1 MLHETR
7 RIRPALLAALVAL
20 AGAAHAGTPPC
31 VTLTAL
37 GTPIGENFDT
47 LASTGTSSATPNGW
61 SFAESGTNA
70 NSTYTAG
77 TGSATAGDTYSF
89 GSSGSGE
96 RAFGGLLSGSLNPTI
111 GACIVNNTGST
122 VGSLAIA
129 YTGEQW
135 RLGALARTDRLDFQ
149 YSTDA
154 TGLTDGAWTNVDAL
168 DFTAPVQGP
177 TTGAL
182 DGNAAANRTAISS
195 SITGLSL
202 ANGATLWIRWTDF
215 NATSSDDGL
224 SVDDFSVNPAAP
236 PPVPILSIDNVSLA
250 EGDGGT
256 TNFQFTVSLNI
267 PAGTGGVTF
276 DIATAD
282 GTAQDDN
289 PATEDNDYVGQSLT
303 GQTIPASGTSYAF
316 TVVVNG
322 DTAVEP
328 DETFFVNV
336 TNLVGATAGDTQGQG
351 TILNDDLTR
360 IHDVQGSGASSPLV
374 GQTVTVEGVVTGDFQ
389 TQGSG
394 ELRGFFLQE
403 EDADADADPQTS
415 EGLFVFCSSCP
426 TAVAEGER
434 VRATGAVSEFFG
446 MTQITASSA
455 GSVVVTEAGNHLAE
469 VTPSPIDLP
478 VTTPTID
485 AFYEPLE
492 GMRVS
497 FVDTLTVSEYFE
509 LARYGTVEL
518 YEGGRPQ
525 QFTQSAAPSAA
536 GYSAHLDALARRAV
550 ILEDDDNLQNAPLAL
565 PDGSE
570 YVYHPRANGG
580 FSVGTQGPDFFRG
593 GDQVAGLTGVLHWS
607 FAGQSGTDAWRI
619 RPTAANP
626 VVFTPANPRPAGPP
640 AVGGAIRAASV
651 NLLNYF
657 TTIDTTS
664 SNSSGPCGPDGTQD
678 CRGADSVAELNRQRE
693 RLSIVLCTLD
703 ADVVGLVEL
712 ENTTPS
718 ATITDLLGA
727 VNARCGGADPY
738 AFVNTGGTLGTDAIR
753 VALIYRSATLAPV
766 GAPLVDL
773 DPVHNRPPTAQTF
786 DVVDPANPAF
796 GRRFTAIANHFK
808 SKGCG
813 DATGLDLDQLDGQG
827 CYNATRTAQAARLLA
842 WISATVLPAAGDPDV
857 LLLGDFNSY
866 LQEDPIDTL
875 GAGGYADL
883 VSTFLGASAY
893 SYLFD
898 AQLGRLDYAL
908 ASASLAADT
917 KGAGIWHI
925 SADEVPLFDYNDEV
939 ADTGE
944 SSFEKKPDGSAL
956 APPRVL
962 FQPASPFRAGDH
974 DPLLVGLFLLAD
986 LSIVK
991 SDGADPVQV
1000 GTDLAYTITVANAGP
1015 DAAANVSWSDPLPA
1029 GTTFVSLAAPGGWSC
1044 STPAVGAGG
1053 TVSCAIASLPAGS
1066 ALFTLTVHVGAGFP
1080 GGTLLSN
1087 GATVASA
1094 TADPAPAN
1102 NTESETTT
1110 LLSPATVAATKSVS
1124 GAFVPGSVVTYTVVL
1139 TNSGPATQG
1148 DNPGDEFVDVLPAE
1162 LGLQSASATS
1172 GAAFADTGANTVTWN
1187 GAIPPGGSVTITIQA
1202 ILGYGV
1208 DDGQVIANQGTAH
1221 YDADGNGTNEAAAA
1235 TDDPATGNPGD
1246 ATEFFVVSPSIQ
1258 EIPTLDTVG
1267 LALLAL
1273 ALAAL
1278 AGRRLRRALR

>member
-20 AGAAHAGTPPC
+20 AGAAHAGTSPC

-37 GTPIGENFDT
+37 GTPIGESFDT
-47 LASTGTSSATPNGW
+47 LANTGTSSTTPAGW
-61 SFAESGTNA
+61 TFAESGTNA
-70 NSTYTAG
+70 NGIYTAG

-111 GACIVNNTGST
+111 GACIFNNTGST

-135 RLGALARTDRLDFQ
+135 RLGALGRADRIDFQ

-154 TGLTDGAWTNVDAL
+154 TTLTTGAWTDVNAL

-177 TTGAL
+177 TVGAL
-182 DGNAAANRTAISS
+182 DGNAAANRTAISG

-202 ANGATLWIRWTDF
+202 AAGATMWIRWTDF

-224 SVDDFSVNPAAP
+224 AVDDFSVNPAAP
-236 PPVPILSIDNVSLA
+236 PPVPILSIDNVALA
-250 EGDGGT
+250 EGDGAT
-256 TNFQFTVSLNI
+256 TNFLFTVSLNI
-267 PAGTGGVTF
+267 PAGAGGVTF

-289 PATEDNDYVGQSLT
+289 PATEDNDYVGQSLN
-303 GQTIPASGTSYAF
+303 GQSITVGNSTYAF

-322 DTAVEP
+322 DTVVEP

-336 TNLVGATAGDTQGQG
+336 TNLVGATAGDTEGQG

-374 GQTVTVEGVVTGDFQ
+374 GQTVTVEGVVVGDFQ

-394 ELRGFFLQE
+394 ELRGFFLEE

-415 EGLFVFCSSCP
+415 EGIFVFCSTCP
-426 TAVAEGER
+426 TAVAEGQR
-434 VRATGAVSEFFG
+434 VRVTGAVSEFFN
-446 MTQITASSA
+446 MTQITASTA
-455 GSVVVTEAGNHLAE
+455 GSVVVTEAGNHLGE
-469 VTPSPIDLP
+469 VTPASIDLP
-478 VTTPTID
+478 IVTPTVD
-485 AFYEPLE
+485 AYYEPLE
-492 GMRVS
+492 GMRVT
-497 FVDTLTVSEYFE
+497 FVDSLTVSEYFE

-525 QFTQSAAPSAA
+525 QFTQGAAPSVA
-536 GYSAHLDALARRAV
+536 GYAAHLDGLARRLV
-550 ILEDDDNLQNAPLAL
+550 ILDDDDNLQNAPLAL

-580 FSVGTQGPDFFRG
+580 FSVGTQGVDFFRG
-593 GDQVAGLTGVLHWS
+593 GDLVTGLTGVLHWS

-626 VVFTPANPRPAGPP
+626 VVFTPANPRPAGAP

-657 TTIDTTS
+657 STIDTTAS
-664 SNSSGPCGPDGTQD
+664 SSSGPCGPDGLQD
-678 CRGADSVAELNRQRE
+678 CRGADSAAELARQRE

-703 ADVVGLVEL
+703 ADVFGLVEL
-712 ENTTPS
+712 ENTT
-718 ATITDLLGA
+718 ATGTFVDLLGA

-738 AFVNTGGTLGTDAIR
+738 AFVDTGGTLGTDAIR
-753 VALIYRSATLAPV
+753 VGLIYRSATLAPV

-786 DVVDPANPAF
+786 DVVDPANPAV

-808 SKGCG
+808 SKGGCPPSG
-813 DATGLDLDQLDGQG
+813 PDADAGDGQS

-842 WISATVLPAAGDPDV
+842 WINATVLPAAGDPDV

-866 LQEDPIDTL
+866 GEEDPIAAL
-875 GAGGYADL
+875 AAGGYADL
-883 VSTFLGASAY
+883 AGSFLGAGAY

-898 AQLGRLDYAL
+898 GQLGRLDYAL

-956 APPRVL
+956 VPPRIV

-974 DPLLVGLFLLAD
+974 DPVLVGLFLLAD

-1000 GTDLAYTITVANAGP
+1000 DSDLVYTITVANAGP

-1029 GTTFVSLAAPGGWSC
+1029 GTTFVALAAPGGWSC

-1053 TVSCAIASLPAGS
+1053 TVSCSIASLPAGS
-1066 ALFTLTVHVGAGFP
+1066 EAFTLTVHVGAGFP
-1080 GGTLLSN
+1080 GGTLLAN

-1094 TADPAPAN
+1094 TADPALAN
-1102 NTESETTT
+1102 NTEGETTT
-1110 LLSPATVAATKSVS
+1110 LLSPATVAATKTVS
-1124 GAFVPGSVVTYTVVL
+1124 GAFFPGSRVTYTVVL

-1148 DNPGDEFVDVLPAE
+1148 DNPGDEFVDVLPPE

-1172 GAAFADTGANTVTWN
+1172 GVAFADTGANTVTWN
-1187 GAIPPGGSVTITIQA
+1187 GAIPPGGSVTITIEA

-1221 YDADGNGTNEAAAA
+1221 YDADGNGSNEAAAP
-1235 TDDPATGNPGD
+1235 TDDPATGEAGD
-1246 ATEFFVVSPSIQ
+1246 PTELVVSDASIQ
-1258 EIPTLDTVG
+1258 EIPTLGTLG

-1273 ALAAL
+1273 ALALL
-1278 AGRRLRRALR
+1278 AMCHTRRRAA